1 VRIAVNARVLQKGRM
16 EGVARYIYEV
26 TRRMVANHPEH
37 EFIFLFDRPFDPEF
51 VFADNVTALEIGVP
65 ARLPILFKLWFEYSV
80 HRALKKYKADVFFSG
95 DAYLSLRSNI
105 PSVMVSHDLAYI
117 HYPDHLPGHHLRYYK
132 KFFPLFHKRANHIIA
147 VSEATKADI
156 IEQFGISASKISIG
170 HNASPKGFAPIG
182 KPTKTGIRN
191 QYSEGYPYFVYLGS
205 LHPRKNIVKLIE
217 AFSSYKATHNTEHHL
232 VIVGRP
238 AWNFHQIQKAYN
250 FSPFKHEIHMYHD
263 VKDEAKE
270 MLASAIALIYISTF
284 EGFGIPI
291 LEAFSSGVPV
301 ITSNTSS
308 MPEVAG
314 DAAIVI
320 DPNDTNE
327 IVEAMHSIVSDE
339 SRREQ
344 LISKGF
350 ERTNDFDWDR
360 TAEIVYNCLMKVA
373 KV

>member
-1 VRIAVNARVLQKGRM
+1 
-16 EGVARYIYEV
+16 
-26 TRRMVANHPEH
+26 
-37 EFIFLFDRPFDPEF
+37 
-51 VFADNVTALEIGVP
+51 
-65 ARLPILFKLWFEYSV
+65 
-80 HRALKKYKADVFFSG
+80 
-95 DAYLSLRSNI
+95 
-105 PSVMVSHDLAYI
+105 
-117 HYPDHLPGHHLRYYK
+117 
-132 KFFPLFHKRANHIIA
+132 
-147 VSEATKADI
+147 
-156 IEQFGISASKISIG
+156 
-170 HNASPKGFAPIG
+170 
-182 KPTKTGIRN
+182 
-191 QYSEGYPYFVYLGS
+191 
-205 LHPRKNIVKLIE
+205 
-217 AFSSYKATHNTEHHL
+217 
-232 VIVGRP
+232 
-238 AWNFHQIQKAYN
+238 
-250 FSPFKHEIHMYHD
+250 MYHD

-327 IVEAMHSIVSDE
+327 IVRAMHSIVSNE

-360 TAEIVYNCLMKVA
+360 TAEIVYDCLMKVA